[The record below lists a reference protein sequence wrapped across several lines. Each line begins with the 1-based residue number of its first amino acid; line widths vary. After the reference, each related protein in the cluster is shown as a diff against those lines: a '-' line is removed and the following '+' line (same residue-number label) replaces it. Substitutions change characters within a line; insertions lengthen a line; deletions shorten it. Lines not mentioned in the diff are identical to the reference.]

1 MVIWSPVKFAGSE
14 LMLEVLIMQERDSVP
29 SLSGKLLTDFIF
41 ESGEILQGVVREVKE
56 ETGIH
61 TEFEEVRTFS
71 HLQWSNSCF
80 RLQ

>member
-1 MVIWSPVKFAGSE
+1 M
-14 LMLEVLIMQERDSVP
+14 EVLRVLHFKVCQNQ
-29 SLSGKLLTDFIF
+29 
-41 ESGEILQGVVREVKE
+41 SGEILQGVVREVKE